1 MNLLIII
8 YSKSAHPAIS
18 FTTKINYLLIPNPL
32 TNYIFHLL
40 SRSINFD
47 LLTLSIDKPK
57 ASIVWFY
64 NTDTTD
70 LMSKL
75 LDIRATHSPATI
87 WSPSS
92 LFAILI
98 NSETFLK
105 PRENKDRTLEIYGD
119 RGTRVCTARD
129 A

>member
-1 MNLLIII
+1 MNLPMCTFLSI
-8 YSKSAHPAIS
+8 Y
-18 FTTKINYLLIPNPL
+18 
-32 TNYIFHLL
+32 
-40 SRSINFD
+40 INFN
-47 LLTLSIDKPK
+47 LLTFSIDNPK

-75 LDIRATHSPATI
+75 LDIRATHTPATI

-98 NSETFLK
+98 NSD
-105 PRENKDRTLEIYGD
+105 RESVSRLSFTKLF
-119 RGTRVCTARD
+119 
-129 A
+129 